1 MLIWRKYTKYY
12 GKNSMILYFTI
23 KKNNY
28 VINNFPMK
36 VIKIGGGCFKD
47 EKAALTILKLIFKRG
62 KGNIFVLSAF
72 SGVTD
77 LLLSGI
83 SDALKDENKIS
94 DTIKK
99 LETIHYSFI
108 NHLIENKAERNKQ
121 RKNIILILRKLERF
135 YFGINFTREATPRM
149 QDIIASYGE
158 RLSSLIVASALV
170 SMGVKASCI
179 MPHKIGIITDG
190 KYSYASAIISKTSK
204 NLSAFFKKH
213 SGKDKMFFIPGY
225 YGISEAGEITTFG
238 RGGSDYSAAVVAAAI
253 KADILEI
260 WKDTEGFMTADPDNI
275 KNPKLIPK
283 LSYVEAAE
291 LAYTGAGI
299 LHPRTVEPVKK
310 AKIDIAIKN
319 TYNPDAPGSLIT
331 SKGHT
336 TSSVIKSVSY
346 TKNIAVLRVHASGI
360 GARPGILSQITDKL
374 FVHGVNIKSVITS
387 QTCISILLSEN
398 DIDRSQSII
407 QTIKP
412 KPYIRSEKSKNV
424 ALVSIVGDGI
434 LRHKGIAA
442 KCFTATYDA
451 DVNIQMIS
459 FGTSNA
465 ALYFII
471 DANDIDK
478 TIKALHSNFF
488 E

>member
-1 MLIWRKYTKYY
+1 MVNLSI
-12 GKNSMILYFTI
+12 
-23 KKNNY
+23 
-28 VINNFPMK
+28 MK

-47 EKAALTILKLIFKRG
+47 EDAASEIIKLIFRKG
-62 KGNIFVLSAF
+62 NGNIFVLSAF

-77 LLLSGI
+77 ILLSGI
-83 SDALKDENKIS
+83 NHALNDEDSIS
-94 DTIKK
+94 IIIGK
-99 LETIHYSFI
+99 LENIHHSYI
-108 NHLIENKAERNKQ
+108 DHLIIDKEKSEKQ
-121 RKNIILILRKLERF
+121 KLSIAPIFKKLERF

-149 QDIIASYGE
+149 RDIIACYGE
-158 RLSSLIVASALV
+158 RLSSIIVSSAL
-170 SMGVKASCI
+170 SNLGIKAECL
-179 MPHKIGIITDG
+179 MPHKIGIISDG
-190 KYSYASAIISKTSK
+190 KFSYASAIISKTSK
-204 NLSAFFKKH
+204 NLIAFFDKH
-213 SGKDKMFFIPGY
+213 WSKDKMFFIPGF

-275 KNPKLIPK
+275 QNPKLIPK

-291 LAYTGAGI
+291 LSYTGAGI

-331 SKGHT
+331 KRGFP
-336 TSSVIKSVSY
+336 SSSIIKSVSY
-346 TKNIAVLRVHASGI
+346 TKNIAILRIHASGV
-360 GARPGILSQITDKL
+360 GARPGILSQITEKL
-374 FVHGVNIKSVITS
+374 FANDVNIKSVITS
-387 QTCISILLSEN
+387 QTCISLLLSKN
-398 DIDRSQSII
+398 DIEKSQALI
-407 QTIKP
+407 QAIKP
-412 KPYIRSEKSKNV
+412 KPYRRSEKSNDV
-424 ALVSIVGDGI
+424 ALISIVGDGI

-442 KCFTATYDA
+442 KCFTATYGA
-451 DVNIQMIS
+451 NVNIQMIS

-465 ALYFII
+465 ALYFLV
-471 DANDIDK
+471 DEKDLDK

>member
-1 MLIWRKYTKYY
+1 
-12 GKNSMILYFTI
+12 
-23 KKNNY
+23 
-28 VINNFPMK
+28 MK

-47 EKAALTILKLIFKRG
+47 EAAALAIIKLIYKRG

-83 SDALKDENKIS
+83 SDALKDENTIS
-94 DTIKK
+94 PIINK
-99 LETIHYSFI
+99 LKTIHYSFI
-108 NHLIENKAERNKQ
+108 NYLIDDKAEKNTQKQ
-121 RKNIILILRKLERF
+121 KIILILQKLERF

-149 QDIIASYGE
+149 RDIIACYGE
-158 RLSSLIVASALV
+158 RLSSLIVASALL
-170 SMGVKASCI
+170 SRGINASCL

-204 NLSAFFKKH
+204 NLLTFFKKH
-213 SGKDKMFFIPGY
+213 ASKDKIFFIPGF
-225 YGISEAGEITTFG
+225 YGISESGEITTFG
-238 RGGSDYSAAVVAAAI
+238 RGGSDYSAAVIAAAI

-275 KNPKLIPK
+275 KKPKLIPK

-319 TYNPDAPGSLIT
+319 TYSPDAPGSLIT
-331 SKGHT
+331 SKGHK
-336 TSSVIKSVSY
+336 TSSIIKSVSY
-346 TKNIAVLRVHASGI
+346 TKNIAVLKVHASGI
-360 GARPGILSQITDKL
+360 GARPGILSQITEKL
-374 FVHGVNIKSVITS
+374 FAKGVNIKSVITS
-387 QTCISILLSEN
+387 QTCISILLPKN

-465 ALYFII
+465 ALYFIV
-471 DANDIDK
+471 DADDLDK

>member
-1 MLIWRKYTKYY
+1 
-12 GKNSMILYFTI
+12 
-23 KKNNY
+23 
-28 VINNFPMK
+28 MK
-36 VIKIGGGCFKD
+36 VIKIGGGCLKD
-47 EKAALTILKLIFKRG
+47 EKAAFDIIQLIFNKG

-77 LLLSGI
+77 ILLSGI
-83 SDALKDENKIS
+83 ETALKDENQIS
-94 DTIKK
+94 ITIKK
-99 LETIHYSFI
+99 LEKIHHSFI
-108 NHLIENKAERNKQ
+108 DYLILNKTESNKQ
-121 RKNIILILRKLERF
+121 KLAIASIFKKLERF

-149 QDIIASYGE
+149 RDIIACYGE
-158 RLSSLIVASALV
+158 RLSSLIIASALLNK
-170 SMGVKASCI
+170 GAKASCI

-190 KYSYASAIISKTSK
+190 KYSYASALMSKTSE
-204 NLSAFFKKH
+204 NFSAFLKKH
-213 SGKDKMFFIPGY
+213 PTKEKILFIPGF
-225 YGISEAGEITTFG
+225 YGVSEAGEITTFG
-238 RGGSDYSAAVVAAAI
+238 RGGSDYSAAVIAAATN
-253 KADILEI
+253 ADVLEI

-331 SKGHT
+331 SKVSPT
-336 TSSVIKSVSY
+336 NTIIKSVSY
-346 TKNIAVLRVHASGI
+346 TKNIAILKIHASGI
-360 GARPGILSQITDKL
+360 GARPGILSQITEKL
-374 FVHGVNIKSVITS
+374 FTNGVNIKSVITS
-387 QTCISILLSEN
+387 QTCISLLLSEN
-398 DIDRSQSII
+398 DIEKGQSLI

-412 KPYIRSEKSKNV
+412 KPYRRSEKFKDV
-424 ALVSIVGDGI
+424 ALISIVGDGI

-465 ALYFII
+465 ALYFLV
-471 DANDIDK
+471 DENDLDK
-478 TIKALHSNFF
+478 TVKALHSNFF

>member
-1 MLIWRKYTKYY
+1 
-12 GKNSMILYFTI
+12 
-23 KKNNY
+23 
-28 VINNFPMK
+28 VINNFAMK
-36 VIKIGGGCFKD
+36 VIKIGGGCFKN
-47 EKAALTILKLIFKRG
+47 EKATFDIINLINEKG
-62 KGNIFVLSAF
+62 KGHIFVLSAF

-83 SDALKDENKIS
+83 TDALKDDERILDNIQHLVK
-94 DTIKK
+94 
-99 LETIHYSFI
+99 IHYSYI
-108 NHLIENKAERNKQ
+108 DYLITDKKDQKKQ
-121 RKNIILILRKLERF
+121 KKNIDLIFNKLEKY

-149 QDIIASYGE
+149 RDIIVSYGE
-158 RLSSLIVASALV
+158 RLSSIIVTSALISRKV
-170 SMGVKASCI
+170 IASCL

-190 KYSYASAIISKTSK
+190 KFSYSSALISKTSK
-204 NLSAFFKKH
+204 NLLSYFRQH
-213 SGKDKMFFIPGY
+213 YSKDKMFFIPGFF
-225 YGISEAGEITTFG
+225 GISESNEITTFG
-238 RGGSDYSAAVVAAAI
+238 RGGSDYSAAVVAAAV

-275 KNPKLIPK
+275 KNPKLIPR

-331 SKGHT
+331 KKGI
-336 TSSVIKSVSY
+336 TSDSIIKSVSY
-346 TKNIAVLRVHASGI
+346 TKNIAILKIHASGI
-360 GARPGILSQITDKL
+360 GARPGILSLITEKL
-374 FVHGVNIKSVITS
+374 YSNGVNIKSVITS
-387 QTCISILLSEN
+387 QTCISLLVSKN
-398 DIDRSQSII
+398 DIDKSQSII
-407 QTIKP
+407 KTIKP
-412 KPYIRSEKSKNV
+412 KPYIRSEKSRDV
-424 ALVSIVGDGI
+424 ALISIVGEGI

-451 DVNIQMIS
+451 GVNIQMIS

-465 ALYFII
+465 ALYFLVAES
-471 DANDIDK
+471 DLDK
-478 TIKALHSNFF
+478 TIKSLHSIFF

>member
-1 MLIWRKYTKYY
+1 
-12 GKNSMILYFTI
+12 
-23 KKNNY
+23 
-28 VINNFPMK
+28 MK
-36 VIKIGGGCFKD
+36 VIKIGGGCFKN
-47 EKAALTILKLIFKRG
+47 EKAAFEIIQLIFKKG

-72 SGVTD
+72 SGITD
-77 LLLSGI
+77 ILLSGI
-83 SDALKDENKIS
+83 QTALKDENQIS
-94 DTIKK
+94 LIINK
-99 LETIHYSFI
+99 LEKTHHSFI
-108 NHLIENKAERNKQ
+108 DYLIPNKTESNKQ
-121 RKNIILILRKLERF
+121 KLAIAPIFKKLERF

-149 QDIIASYGE
+149 RDIIACYGE
-158 RLSSLIVASALV
+158 RLSSLIIASAL
-170 SMGVKASCI
+170 SYKGAKASCI
-179 MPHKIGIITDG
+179 MPHKIGLITDG
-190 KYSYASAIISKTSK
+190 KYSYASALISKTSK
-204 NLSAFFKKH
+204 NFSDFLKKH
-213 SGKDKMFFIPGY
+213 PTKDKMLFIPGF
-225 YGISEAGEITTFG
+225 YGVSEAGEITTFG
-238 RGGSDYSAAVVAAAI
+238 RGGSDYSAAVIAAATN
-253 KADILEI
+253 ADILEI

-299 LHPRTVEPVKK
+299 LHPSTVEPVKK
-310 AKIDIAIKN
+310 AKINIAIKN

-331 SKGHT
+331 NRGYPSNT
-336 TSSVIKSVSY
+336 IIKSVSY
-346 TKNIAVLRVHASGI
+346 TKNIAILKIHASGI
-360 GARPGILSQITDKL
+360 GARPGILSQITEKL
-374 FVHGVNIKSVITS
+374 FINGVNIKSVITS
-387 QTCISILLSEN
+387 QTCISLLLSEN
-398 DIDRSQSII
+398 DIEKGQSVI

-412 KPYIRSEKSKNV
+412 KPYRRSEKFKDV

-465 ALYFII
+465 ALYFIV
-471 DANDIDK
+471 DEDDLDK